1 MNNNK
6 TLGSAFGVVLG
17 FIFVITCNSPLSSD
31 TNEVTND
38 YGKYQIST
46 TAYTT
51 PVGDG
56 EVCIFETVFNTETG
70 EVISRKRKVWSAYPQ
85 VQ

>member
-1 MNNNK
+1 MKNNK
-6 TLGSAFGVVLG
+6 IMGSVFGAILG
-17 FIFVITCNSPLSSD
+17 FIFVITCTSPVLSD

-51 PVGDG
+51 PVSGG
-56 EVCIFETVFNTETG
+56 EVCIFETTFNTETG
-70 EVISRKRKVWSAYPQ
+70 DVISRKRKVWSAYPQ
-85 VQ
+85 IQ